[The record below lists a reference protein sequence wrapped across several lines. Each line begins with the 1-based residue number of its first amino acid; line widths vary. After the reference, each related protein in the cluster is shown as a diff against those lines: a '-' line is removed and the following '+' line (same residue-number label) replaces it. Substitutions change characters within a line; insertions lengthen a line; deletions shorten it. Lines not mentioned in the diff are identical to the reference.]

1 MLVQKNMIFYI
12 FHSLTW
18 KLIFTIGSMMV
29 IWGVLF
35 TYLFIANNPQVKTV
49 EVLLYGVSFV
59 IVISTALGIILYS
72 FVTKPIGKLVDAM
85 GKLAAGDMEHRIEL
99 KNKDEI
105 GILAGSFNSMSG
117 ELKIYKE
124 KMENWTKELEQEVEK
139 KTAEIMRAQEQL
151 INAEKLASLGRM
163 VAGVVHEM
171 NSPLTGII
179 TFAHMMLK
187 RTPEDRT
194 EDIEDL
200 KVIIGQAERCS
211 RIVSGLLGFSRKA
224 ASEKK
229 KTDINDLIE
238 NTLMIVKNQMKFH
251 NVTFDLQ
258 LDKGIPDIIV
268 DPNQM
273 QQVFINL
280 LINASDAME
289 GRGKVTIATSIAKE
303 EDGDYV
309 EIAFHDTGPGL
320 PPEIKGRIFEPFF
333 TTKPTGKGTGLGLS
347 VSYGII
353 KKHEGQINVSS
364 QPGQGASF
372 YIRLPLRTKE
382 APEINTEKARG

>member
-1 MLVQKNMIFYI
+1 MKMGIFRYI

-18 KLIFTIGSMMV
+18 RLIFTIGSMMV

-35 TYLFIANNPQVKTV
+35 TYLFIANNPHVKTA

-59 IVISTALGIILYS
+59 VVISTALGIILYS
-72 FVTKPIGKLVDAM
+72 FVTKPIGKLVEAM
-85 GKLAAGDMEHRIEL
+85 GKLAAGDMDYRIGL

-105 GILAGSFNSMSG
+105 GILANSFNSMSG

-124 KMENWTKELEQEVEK
+124 KMENWTKELESEVQK
-139 KTAEIMRAQEQL
+139 KTAEIIRAQEQL

-171 NSPLTGII
+171 NNPLTGII

-187 RTPEDRT
+187 RIPKDRK

-200 KVIIGQAERCS
+200 NVIINQAERCS
-211 RIVSGLLGFSRKA
+211 KIVSGLLGFARKA
-224 ASEKK
+224 APEKK
-229 KTDINDLIE
+229 PTAINSLIE
-238 NTLMIVKNQMKFH
+238 KTLLIIKNQMKFH
-251 NVTFDLQ
+251 NITFDLH
-258 LDKGIPDIIV
+258 LDNKIPEITI
-268 DPNQM
+268 DPNQI
-273 QQVFINL
+273 QQVFLNL

-289 GRGKVTIATSIAKE
+289 GKGKITITSSMVN
-303 EDGDYV
+303 EDGIDYV

-333 TTKPTGKGTGLGLS
+333 TTKPAGKGTGLGLS

-353 KKHEGQINVSS
+353 KKHHGQISVSS

-372 YIRLPLRTKE
+372 YIRLPVQDM
-382 APEINTEKARG
+382 GD